1 MGKGAEGAEAD
12 DVDEDGDEDAWV
24 ECVILFLLL
33 LMSADAIVKRRGCV
47 DGGGW
52 GYTS

>member
-33 LMSADAIVKRRGCV
+33 LMFADGIVKRGGCI

-52 GYTS
+52 ECTG